1 MRIDD
6 LKPASYNPRRISPEA
21 LAGLKSSLVQFG
33 DIAGLTW
40 NKRTGNMVAG
50 HQRLRA
56 LRSVYG
62 DQLIL
67 EEAPHGA
74 VLRAPKF
81 CDVIVAR
88 WEKFTGRRATK
99 A

>member
-1 MRIDD
+1 
-6 LKPASYNPRRISPEA
+6 
-21 LAGLKSSLVQFG
+21 
-33 DIAGLTW
+33 
-40 NKRTGNMVAG
+40 MVAG